1 MRFVILRHAEAG
13 GPAGPL
19 PPLRPEAG
27 IVIQEEVRLTSPDTA
42 VRIVFGDDGIDQAA
56 GSILR
61 CGPALTGLALIEAP
75 SREAAL
81 AWLGAQ
87 PDGSAFELRET
98 GCANGLAGVAPGQPA
113 TRPRFLVLVRA
124 DEDTEAERAPPA
136 ERLQRMGAC
145 NDAAVQAGRLLAA
158 DGLRSTARGHRV
170 SVQQGRARVIDGP
183 FAEAK
188 ELIAGFWLLQAD
200 RLQDVVDWVRTYPY
214 AQTRPEVEI
223 RPVA

>member
-19 PPLRPEAG
+19 PALRSAPG
-27 IVIQEEVRLTSPDTA
+27 IAIQEEVTLAPAEAA
-42 VRIVFGDDGIDQAA
+42 VRIVLSADGLDRSA

-61 CGPALTGLALIEAP
+61 SGPGLSGLALIEAP

-81 AWLGAQ
+81 AWLAAQ

-98 GCANGLAGVAPGQPA
+98 GCANGLAGVEPGQPA
-113 TRPRFLVLVRA
+113 TQPRFLVLVRA
-124 DEDTEAERAPPA
+124 DADTEAERAPPA

-145 NDAAVQAGRLLAA
+145 NDEAVRSGRLLAA
-158 DGLRSTARGHRV
+158 DGLRSTARGSRV
-170 SVQQGRARVIDGP
+170 SVHRGQARVIDGP

-188 ELIAGFWLLQAD
+188 ELIAGFWLLQAGS
-200 RLQDVVDWVRTYPY
+200 LEDVVDWVRTYPY

>member
-13 GPAGPL
+13 GPVGPL
-19 PPLRPEAG
+19 PALRPASA
-27 IVIQEEVRLTSPDTA
+27 IVVHEDVTLAPPQAALRVA
-42 VRIVFGDDGIDQAA
+42 FGDDGIDESA

-61 CGPALTGLALIEAP
+61 SGPALAGLALIEAP

-81 AWLGAQ
+81 AWLAAQ

-124 DEDTEAERAPPA
+124 DADTEAERAPPA

-145 NDAAVQAGRLLAA
+145 NDEAVQAGRLLAA
-158 DGLRSTARGHRV
+158 DGLRSTARGSRV
-170 SVQQGRARVIDGP
+170 AVRRGRAQVIDGP

-200 RLQDVVDWVRTYPY
+200 SMADVVDWVRRYPY
-214 AQTRPEVEI
+214 AQARPEVEI

>member
-19 PPLRPEAG
+19 SPLHPAGG
-27 IVIQEEVRLTSPDTA
+27 IVVQEELALASPDAA
-42 VRIVFGDDGIDQAA
+42 VRVLFTDDGTDEAA
-56 GSILR
+56 GSLLR
-61 CGPALTGLALIEAP
+61 SGPALAGLALIEAP

-81 AWLGAQ
+81 DWLGAQ
-87 PDGSAFELRET
+87 PDGNAFELRET

-113 TRPRFLVLVRA
+113 TRARFLVLVRA
-124 DEDTEAERAPPA
+124 DADTEAEHAPPP
-136 ERLQRMGAC
+136 ERLQRMGDC
-145 NDAAVQAGRLLAA
+145 NDEAVRAGRLLAA
-158 DGLRSTARGHRV
+158 DGLRSTARASRV
-170 SVQQGRARVIDGP
+170 SVHRGRARVIDGP

-200 RLQDVVDWVRTYPY
+200 SLRDVVDWVRAYPY
-214 AQTRPEVEI
+214 AQDRPEVEI